1 MSNVLASPAKAL
13 PSFDS
18 TATAILKGWKTF
30 DKAQDKLSAVVVSS
44 LQFFV
49 DTWAVQVGKDE
60 KACKA
65 LGKAIRDSQVVID
78 AVATGQM
85 EQKTFTEYAQS
96 AMRALH
102 YGVEFS
108 PALKN
113 DKEKRLT
120 WSQNL
125 NLPVTKAGKVQST
138 TREELDKTISKAIA
152 QARLLGLSEFSASMV
167 DLAIESLDGFKEVT
181 E

>member
-1 MSNVLASPAKAL
+1 MTNVIAL
-13 PSFDS
+13 PSFDT

-30 DKAQDKLSAVVVSS
+30 DKAQDKLSTVICTSM
-44 LQFFV
+44 QRFV
-49 DTWAVQVGKDE
+49 DTWLVQVGKDE
-60 KACKA
+60 KAVKA
-65 LGKAIRDSQVVID
+65 LGKAIRESQVVID
-78 AVATGQM
+78 ACATGQM
-85 EQKTFTEYAQS
+85 EKKTFTEYAQS

-113 DKEKRLT
+113 DETKK
-120 WSQNL
+120 
-125 NLPVTKAGKVQST
+125 LPFSKKSTPATAKAGKVSST

-152 QARLLGLSEFSASMV
+152 QARLLGLAEFSASMV
-167 DLAIESLDGFKEVT
+167 DLAIESLDGFKEIT

>member
-1 MSNVLASPAKAL
+1 MTNVITL

-18 TATAILKGWKTF
+18 HAKSILKGWKTF
-30 DKAQDKLSAVVVSS
+30 DKAQDKLSAVVCTTM
-44 LQFFV
+44 QKFV

-65 LGKAIRDSQVVID
+65 LGKAIRESQVVID

-85 EQKTFTEYAQS
+85 EKRTFTEYAQS

-113 DKEKRLT
+113 DAEKI
-120 WSQNL
+120 
-125 NLPVTKAGKVQST
+125 LPFSKKATPATAKAGKVSST

-152 QARLLGLSEFSASMV
+152 QARILGLSEFSASMV
-167 DLAIESLDGFKEVT
+167 DLAIESLDGFKEIT

>member
-1 MSNVLASPAKAL
+1 MTNVIVL

-18 TATAILKGWKTF
+18 HAKTILKGHKAF
-30 DKAQDKLSAVVVSS
+30 DKASEKLSEAVGKAM
-44 LQFFV
+44 QKFV

-65 LGKAIRDSQVVID
+65 MGKAIRDSQVVLD

-85 EQKTFTEYAQS
+85 ERKTFTEYAQS

-102 YGVEFS
+102 YGVEFTPS
-108 PALKN
+108 LKN
-113 DKEKRLT
+113 DDTKK
-120 WSQNL
+120 
-125 NLPVTKAGKVQST
+125 LPFSKKSTPATAKAGKVTST

>member
-18 TATAILKGWKTF
+18 TAKTLLRGWKAI
-30 DKAQDKLSAVVVSS
+30 DKAQAKLSTTVNSAM
-44 LQFFV
+44 QKFV
-49 DTWAVQVGKDE
+49 DTWLVQVGKDE
-60 KACKA
+60 KAVKA

-85 EQKTFTEYAQS
+85 ERKTFTEYAQS

-113 DKEKRLT
+113 DESKK
-120 WSQNL
+120 
-125 NLPVTKAGKVQST
+125 LPFSKKSTPAMANAGKVTST

-152 QARLLGLSEFSASMV
+152 QARILGLSEFSASMV

>member
-1 MSNVLASPAKAL
+1 MSNVITL
-13 PSFDS
+13 PSFDT
-18 TATAILKGWKTF
+18 TAKTLIKGWKTF
-30 DKAQDKLSAVVVSS
+30 DKAQDKLSAVVCTSM
-44 LQFFV
+44 QRFV

-65 LGKAIRDSQVVID
+65 LGKAIRESQVVID

-85 EQKTFTEYAQS
+85 EKRTFTEYAQS

-102 YGVEFS
+102 YGVEFT

-113 DKEKRLT
+113 DAEKI
-120 WSQNL
+120 
-125 NLPVTKAGKVQST
+125 LPFSKKATPATAKAGKVTST

-152 QARLLGLSEFSASMV
+152 QARILGLSEFSASMV
-167 DLAIESLDGFKEVT
+167 DLAIESLEGFKEIA

>member
-1 MSNVLASPAKAL
+1 MTNVITL

-18 TATAILKGWKTF
+18 HAKSILKGWKTF
-30 DKAQDKLSAVVVSS
+30 DKAQDKLSAVVCTTM
-44 LQFFV
+44 QKFV

-65 LGKAIRDSQVVID
+65 LGKAIRESQVVID

-85 EQKTFTEYAQS
+85 EKRTFTEYAQS

-102 YGVEFS
+102 YGVEFT

-113 DKEKRLT
+113 DAEKI
-120 WSQNL
+120 
-125 NLPVTKAGKVQST
+125 LPFSKKATPATAKAGKVTST

-152 QARLLGLSEFSASMV
+152 QARMIKQGNFAAELV
-167 DLAIESLDGFKEVT
+167 DLCIEYLDGFKEIT

>member
-1 MSNVLASPAKAL
+1 MTNVIVL

-18 TATAILKGWKTF
+18 HAKSIIRGWKSF
-30 DKAQDKLSAVVVSS
+30 DNAQGKLSTVVCTAM
-44 LQFFV
+44 QKFV
-49 DTWAVQVGKDE
+49 DTWLVQVGKDE
-60 KACKA
+60 KSVKA
-65 LGKAIRDSQVVID
+65 MGKAIRESQVVID
-78 AVATGQM
+78 ACATGQM
-85 EQKTFTEYAQS
+85 EKKTFTEYAQS

-113 DKEKRLT
+113 DDTKK
-120 WSQNL
+120 
-125 NLPVTKAGKVQST
+125 LPFSKKSTPATAKAGKVSST

-152 QARLLGLSEFSASMV
+152 QARILGLSEFSASMV

-181 E
+181 A

>member
-1 MSNVLASPAKAL
+1 MTNVIVL

-18 TATAILKGWKTF
+18 HAKSILKGWKSF
-30 DKAQDKLSAVVVSS
+30 DNAQDKLSIVVCTAM
-44 LQFFV
+44 QKFV
-49 DTWAVQVGKDE
+49 DTWLVQVGKDE
-60 KACKA
+60 KAIKA
-65 LGKAIRDSQVVID
+65 MGKAIRESQVVID
-78 AVATGQM
+78 ACATGQM
-85 EQKTFTEYAQS
+85 EKKTFTEYAQS

-113 DKEKRLT
+113 DESKK
-120 WSQNL
+120 
-125 NLPVTKAGKVQST
+125 LPFSKKSTPATAKAGKVSST

-152 QARLLGLSEFSASMV
+152 QARILGLSEFSASMV